1 MFKANILTI
10 FPEMFPG
17 VLGFSLAAK
26 AHSEGKWEINPVD
39 IRNFATNNYRSV
51 DDTPYGGGAGMI
63 MSPEVLGRAIDSV
76 HKPGNLLIYFSPRG
90 SKLTQQ
96 KVKEISAQKEIT
108 LLCGR
113 FEGIDERVITS
124 YNITEISI
132 GDFIL
137 SGGELPALVLLDA
150 VVRLLPGVLGSEDSL
165 NEESFE
171 NNLLEYPQYT
181 KPKVWRGIEVP
192 EVLLSGHHE
201 LISKWRR
208 QKAEEIT
215 KIRRPD
221 LWEKYQAENP

>member
-17 VLGFSLAAK
+17 ILNFSLAGK
-26 AHSEGKWEINPVD
+26 AMSEGKWTVNPVD
-39 IRNFATNNYRSV
+39 IRSFADDNYRSV

-63 MSPEVLGRAIDSV
+63 MRPEVLGRAIEAV
-76 HKPGNLLIYFSPRG
+76 HTSGTPLIYLSPRG
-90 SKLTQQ
+90 KTLNQQ
-96 KVKEISAQKEIT
+96 KVKEIAGLKEIT

-113 FEGIDERVITS
+113 FEGIDERVLEA
-124 YNITEISI
+124 YGITEISI

-137 SGGELPALVLLDA
+137 SGGEPAALVLLDA

-165 NEESFE
+165 AEESFE

-181 KPKVWRGIEVP
+181 KPQTWNGLEVP

-201 LISKWRR
+201 HIAMWRR
-208 QKAEEIT
+208 QKSEEIT
-215 KIRRPD
+215 RIRRPD
-221 LWEKYQAENP
+221 LWEKYQAEKP